1 MAETC
6 DAGICDGLGTIEA
19 VGEGDAGVHAS
30 LEIEGAGAGGEP
42 LDDVRSTLEKYLHRV
57 SQEVL

>member
-1 MAETC
+1 MEEPR
-6 DAGICDGLGTIEA
+6 DAGIGDVLGTIEA

-42 LDDVRSTLEKYLHRV
+42 LDDVPE
-57 SQEVL
+57 E